1 MWQWSPIRIWGTDM
15 IEGKQ
20 DQGGKELTGI
30 AGRLPEQQVYVGWW
44 EITGPLL
51 PPSSSSQLFVQ
62 TIWLGKEGVVPE
74 GCEGELSDQGENSM
88 LRVGKHTMLAA
99 GCDFPCHHCYYMYV
113 PQCRLSLICQ
123 MRGLEDCWPSAHW
136 GTCWENFAHAATFSV
151 APGLPLTFLITL
163 KFSHMALL
171 LVWTVLDSSLY

>member
-30 AGRLPEQQVYVGWW
+30 ASCLPEQQVYVGWW
-44 EITGPLL
+44 EIIGPLL

-74 GCEGELSDQGENSM
+74 GCEGELPDQGENSM

-99 GCDFPCHHCYYMYV
+99 GCDFSLPSLLLHVCSPVQAQPHLPNEGIGRLLASCPLGYLLGEFFTCCYI
-113 PQCRLSLICQ
+113 LSGTRDPFNILNYPEIQ
-123 MRGLEDCWPSAHW
+123 PHGPSA
-136 GTCWENFAHAATFSV
+136 C
-151 APGLPLTFLITL
+151 
-163 KFSHMALL
+163 
-171 LVWTVLDSSLY
+171 LDSTW